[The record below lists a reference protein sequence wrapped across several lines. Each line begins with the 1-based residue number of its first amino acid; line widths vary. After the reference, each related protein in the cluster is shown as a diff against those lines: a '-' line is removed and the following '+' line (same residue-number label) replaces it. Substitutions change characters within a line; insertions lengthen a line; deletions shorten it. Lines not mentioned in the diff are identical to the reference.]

1 MDKTK
6 RMEIDLQREIS
17 FIVNTKVKDPK
28 IGFVTITGVE
38 LSHDY
43 SWLNVFVSIMGEKK
57 KIHDS
62 MKGLDQCKGF
72 IKKNLNERIKLRSMP
87 KINFVYD
94 NSVDRGIRI
103 TTWINYLID
112 CQTSFLK
119 VMIFY

>member
-1 MDKTK
+1 MDKIK

-17 FIVNTKVKDPK
+17 FIVNTKVKDPR
-28 IGFVTITGVE
+28 IGFVTITSVE

-43 SWLNVFVSIMGEKK
+43 SWLNVFVSIMGEEK

-62 MKGLDQCKGF
+62 MQGLNQCKGF
-72 IKKNLNERIKLRSMP
+72 VKRNLKERIKLRSMP

-103 TTWINYLID
+103 TKILEKLDKDRNR
-112 CQTSFLK
+112 
-119 VMIFY
+119 

>member
-17 FIVNTKVKDPK
+17 FIVNTKVKDPR

-57 KIHDS
+57 KIYDS

-103 TTWINYLID
+103 TKILEKLD
-112 CQTSFLK
+112 RQR
-119 VMIFY
+119 

>member
-1 MDKTK
+1 MDRTK

-17 FIVNTKVKDPK
+17 FIINTKVKDPR

-38 LSHDY
+38 LSQDY
-43 SWLNVFVSIMGEKK
+43 SWLNVFVSIMGEEE

-62 MKGLDQCKGF
+62 MQGLNQCKGF

-103 TTWINYLID
+103 TKILEKLD
-112 CQTSFLK
+112 RQR
-119 VMIFY
+119 